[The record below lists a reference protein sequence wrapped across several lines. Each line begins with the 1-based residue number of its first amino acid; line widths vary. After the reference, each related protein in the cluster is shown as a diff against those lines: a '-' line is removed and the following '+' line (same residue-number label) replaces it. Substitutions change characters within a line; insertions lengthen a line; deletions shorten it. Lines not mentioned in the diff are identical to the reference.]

1 MNLPSELRRI
11 AKRLDF
17 TEDDKA
23 IVLLAVRVLRMD
35 REPLAVLNLINVANE
50 AADYIELPANPAV
63 TKMPVAERLR
73 EAVKAVEG
81 AWNG

>member
-11 AKRLDF
+11 AKQLDF

-23 IVLLAVRVLRMD
+23 IVLLAARVLRMD
-35 REPLAVLNLINVANE
+35 REPLAILHLISVAEE
-50 AADYIELPANPAV
+50 AAAALDV
-63 TKMPVAERLR
+63 TAQSQSQIPGRLR

-81 AWNG
+81 EQNV

>member
-11 AKRLDF
+11 AKKLDF

-23 IVLLAVRVLRMD
+23 IVLLAAKTLRMD
-35 REPLAVLNLINVANE
+35 REPLAVLNLINIANE
-50 AADYIELPANPAV
+50 AATGIDILSATPTDLPG
-63 TKMPVAERLR
+63 KIR

-81 AWNG
+81 EWNG

>member
-11 AKRLDF
+11 AKQLDF

-23 IVLLAVRVLRMD
+23 IVLLAAKVLRID

-50 AADYIELPANPAV
+50 AATGLDILGATPNDLQD
-63 TKMPVAERLR
+63 KLR
-73 EAVKAVEG
+73 KAVKAVEG
-81 AWNG
+81 EWDG

>member
-11 AKRLDF
+11 ARQLDF

-23 IVLLAVRVLRMD
+23 IVLLAAKVLRMD
-35 REPLAVLNLINVANE
+35 REPLAVLRLINIANE
-50 AADYIELPANPAV
+50 AASSIDA
-63 TKMPVAERLR
+63 TTPVASDIPGRLR

-81 AWNG
+81 EWNG